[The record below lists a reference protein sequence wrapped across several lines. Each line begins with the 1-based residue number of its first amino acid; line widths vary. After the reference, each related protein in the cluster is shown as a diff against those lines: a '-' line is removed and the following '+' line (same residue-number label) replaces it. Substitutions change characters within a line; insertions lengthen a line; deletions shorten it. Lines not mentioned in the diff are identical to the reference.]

1 MAEPLNPFDSLRP
14 LTPGGLERQRT
25 ADMLALQPN
34 ASFWVREAGLSGI
47 RARRRLADRGIAVT
61 PEDQR
66 AIATQEIMA
75 GAQKRLAE
83 LVKTGGLDP
92 MDAQEQAI
100 KETMQAFMQAGDFEA
115 AQGLLPGLNQIRTYK
130 DEQNKLRSE
139 AAENLAQGQQA
150 LSAAALS
157 DERTADIFTQ
167 RPGKMANT
175 AAQTQERLAHA
186 RYWDRMPQAKAP
198 GKGDGEGPTMSE
210 KAQSDGME
218 VLRSTFT
225 VYDTMHDLLQ
235 LVTQTPGVMSGAAG
249 VQAGIQNRLAGLDAY
264 FKSKGSNIG
273 GFESLS
279 TNPDDARA
287 SDGKSPKLIAAQ
299 KRQQVYKV
307 ADRLNVDRTLFES
320 MVINAAYSIARAND
334 PGGRLSNNDFDYA
347 LQMLGAV
354 DDPVAAKAA
363 FANLARQTKDKY
375 TAWVRSIGKK
385 NAETYFADQIADA
398 NASYEAF
405 EALWGQLGEA
415 PKKISPSNVA
425 GQRPAD
431 IEEILQ
437 RRSQ

>member
-1 MAEPLNPFDSLRP
+1 MAESVNPFDSLRP

-47 RARRRLADRGIAVT
+47 KARRRLADKGIAVT

-66 AIATQEIMA
+66 AITTQEIMA
-75 GAQKRLAE
+75 GAQKRLAD
-83 LVKTGGLDP
+83 LVKSGGLDP

-139 AAENLAQGQQA
+139 TAENLAQGQQA
-150 LSAAALS
+150 LSAADLS
-157 DERTADIFTQ
+157 DERATDLVEK
-167 RPGKMANT
+167 RPSAI
-175 AAQTQERLAHA
+175 RLNEA
-186 RYWDRMPQAKAP
+186 RAGYYDRMPQPRAP
-198 GKGDGEGPTMSE
+198 GKGDEEGPTMSE
-210 KAQSDGME
+210 RAQTDGME

-235 LVTQTPGVMSGAAG
+235 LVTQSPGVMSGAAG
-249 VQAGIQNRLAGLDAY
+249 VQAGIQNKMQGLANY
-264 FKSKGSNIG
+264 FSSKGGNIG
-273 GFESLS
+273 GFENLS
-279 TNPDDARA
+279 TSPDDSRD
-287 SDGKSPKLIAAQ
+287 SGGKSPKLIAAQ
-299 KRQQVYKV
+299 SRQKTYKL

-354 DDPVAAKAA
+354 DDPAAAKAA

-375 TAWVRSIGKK
+375 TSWVRSIGSK
-385 NAETYFADQIADA
+385 NAQTYFSEQIADA
-398 NASYEAF
+398 AASYNAF
-405 EALWGQLGEA
+405 EELWGQLGET
-415 PKKISPSNVA
+415 PKKAAESSFA

-431 IEEILQ
+431 IDEILQ